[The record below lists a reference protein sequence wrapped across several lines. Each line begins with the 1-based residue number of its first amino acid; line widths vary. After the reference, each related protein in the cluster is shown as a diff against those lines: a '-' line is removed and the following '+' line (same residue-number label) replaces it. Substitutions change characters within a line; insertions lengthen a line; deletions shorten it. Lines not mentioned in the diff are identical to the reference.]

1 MHLTTSLAII
11 RGAKRLSLISIQPT
25 WEMKNTTEIETA
37 RLLLRPIQPPDA
49 EAFFKYRCNKQ
60 VNRYQSFI
68 PESVDEVD
76 HFIAHKVSRKI
87 NVPGTWMQW
96 VVIKKDESELIG
108 DIGVHFHDQDPL
120 QVEIGCTF
128 NGLYHGKGYATEAL
142 KKITDF
148 LFDDLGKAR
157 ITASVDPR
165 NLPSVRLMERLG
177 FRLQAHLKES
187 YCMRGVW
194 EDELIFLQMKEDR
207 EAIAIRNYL

>member
-1 MHLTTSLAII
+1 
-11 RGAKRLSLISIQPT
+11 
-25 WEMKNTTEIETA
+25 MKLETE

-49 EAFFKYRCNKQ
+49 EAVFKYRCNKQ

-76 HFIAHKVSRKI
+76 HFIAHKVSREI

-96 VVIKKDESELIG
+96 VVLKKDNEELIG
-108 DIGVHFHDQDPL
+108 DIGVHFHAHDPL
-120 QVEIGCTF
+120 QAEIGCTF
-128 NGLYHGKGYATEAL
+128 NGSYHGKGYATEAL

-148 LFDDLGKAR
+148 LVDKLGKER

-177 FRLQAHLKES
+177 FSQQAYLKES

-194 EDELIFLQMKEDR
+194 EDELIFAWLKGDR
-207 EAIAIRNYL
+207 DATAIRNDL